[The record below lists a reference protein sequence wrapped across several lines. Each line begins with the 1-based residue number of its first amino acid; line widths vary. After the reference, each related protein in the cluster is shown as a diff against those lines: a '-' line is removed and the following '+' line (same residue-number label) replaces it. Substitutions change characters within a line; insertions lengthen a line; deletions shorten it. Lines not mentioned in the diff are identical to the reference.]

1 MEKILIVED
10 DNSFGHM
17 LKIWLARKGYEVDLV
32 SSIAGAKEMI
42 TQHKYNLVISD
53 LRLPDSDGILLLQWI
68 TENTPS
74 LSVILMTSYAD
85 IHSAVSAIKLGAFD
99 YLEKPIN
106 HEELSGKIAAALKN
120 QTKTVTKTSDN
131 NFIKGEDE
139 CSKKLY
145 EHMLL
150 IAPTNMSVLITG
162 ESGTGKEYVAKFI
175 HRQSKRSDKP
185 FVAVDCGAISK
196 ELGVSE
202 FFGHVKGAFTSAVSD
217 KKGVFQEANGGTI
230 FLDEIGNLSM
240 EIQMQLLRALQER
253 KFRPV
258 GSSKEISVDVRV
270 LTATNEDLTKA
281 ISEGRFREDLY
292 HRVNE
297 FSLKVPSLRERGSDI
312 MVFADTFLQQACEEL
327 EKDIT
332 GFSIEVERLFENY
345 SWSGNLRQ
353 MRNIVKRSV
362 LFCRSSTIEVKD
374 LPEEMTLFEISVTP
388 LKRTDER
395 QLIIDAL
402 ARCNNNKSKVAKLLQ
417 IDRKTLYNKLKLF
430 DIISES

>member
-17 LKIWLARKGYEVDLV
+17 LKMWLIRKGYEADLV
-32 SSIAGAKEMI
+32 TSVGSAKEMI
-42 TQHKYNLVISD
+42 VQHKYNLVISD

-68 TENTPS
+68 TENFPT
-74 LSVILMTSYAD
+74 LTVILMTSYAD
-85 IHSAVSAIKLGAFD
+85 IHSAVLAIKLGAFD

-106 HEELSGKIAAALKN
+106 HEELSGKITAALKK
-120 QTKTVTKTSDN
+120 QTSTTVKTSNN
-131 NFIKGEDE
+131 NFIKGDDE

-145 EHMLL
+145 EHMLV

-175 HRQSKRSDKP
+175 HKQSKRSDKP

-253 KFRPV
+253 VFRPV

-270 LTATNEDLTKA
+270 LAATNEELMRA
-281 ISEGRFREDLY
+281 IAEGRFREDLY

-297 FSLKVPSLRERGSDI
+297 FSLKVPSLRERGNDI
-312 MVFADTFLQQACEEL
+312 MVFARTFLAQACEEL
-327 EKDIT
+327 EKEIT
-332 GFSIEVERLFENY
+332 DFSPETEQLFRNY

-353 MRNIVKRSV
+353 MRNIIKRSV
-362 LFCRSSTIEVKD
+362 LFCHTSTIELKD
-374 LPEEMTLFEISVTP
+374 LPDDMTNFEITATP

-402 ARCNNNKSKVAKLLQ
+402 ARCNNNKSKAARLLQ
-417 IDRKTLYNKLKLF
+417 IDRKTLYNKLKQFNLQ
-430 DIISES
+430 

>member
-1 MEKILIVED
+1 
-10 DNSFGHM
+10 M
-17 LKIWLARKGYEVDLV
+17 LV
-32 SSIAGAKEMI
+32 
-42 TQHKYNLVISD
+42 
-53 LRLPDSDGILLLQWI
+53 
-68 TENTPS
+68 
-74 LSVILMTSYAD
+74 
-85 IHSAVSAIKLGAFD
+85 
-99 YLEKPIN
+99 
-106 HEELSGKIAAALKN
+106 
-120 QTKTVTKTSDN
+120 
-131 NFIKGEDE
+131 
-139 CSKKLY
+139 
-145 EHMLL
+145 

-175 HRQSKRSDKP
+175 HKQSKRSDKP

-253 KFRPV
+253 VFRPV

-270 LTATNEDLTKA
+270 LAATNEELMRA
-281 ISEGRFREDLY
+281 IAEGRFREDLY

-297 FSLKVPSLRERGSDI
+297 FSLKVPSLRERGNDI
-312 MVFADTFLQQACEEL
+312 MVFARTFLAQACEEL
-327 EKDIT
+327 EKEIT
-332 GFSIEVERLFENY
+332 DFSPETEQLFRNY

-353 MRNIVKRSV
+353 MRNIIKRSV
-362 LFCRSSTIEVKD
+362 LFCHTSTIELKD
-374 LPEEMTLFEISVTP
+374 LPDDMTNFEITATP

-402 ARCNNNKSKVAKLLQ
+402 ARCNNNKSKAAKLLQ
-417 IDRKTLYNKLKLF
+417 IDRKTLYNKLKQFNLQ
-430 DIISES
+430 